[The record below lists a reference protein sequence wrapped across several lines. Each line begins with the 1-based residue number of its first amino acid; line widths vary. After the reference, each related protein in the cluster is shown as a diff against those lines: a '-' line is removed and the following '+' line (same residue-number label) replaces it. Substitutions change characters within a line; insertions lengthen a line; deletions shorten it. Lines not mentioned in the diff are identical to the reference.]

1 MKDWVRIHSH
11 ASTLPAT
18 VCCAGGNALDGNGS
32 QLQPSRANG
41 MQVSQ
46 NGSTPDDIAAD
57 VVGSGN
63 STESSPIDVT
73 ESKRGRLGGQRQTV
87 QRPGRR
93 PTVENPLRQMGSLL
107 PDVPELPDD
116 FDIPALGGRRSIGL
130 LAMLAAAGVA
140 GGVVGRSLGGA
151 VLPATNQGPPELAY
165 TDPVIRQ
172 GSILMSHPGIQFAYR
187 QQYFH
192 KSVVLITEHRP
203 NFDVGLILNRPSSF
217 RTTELG
223 IGGPPW
229 QVMFGGDVEGIKN
242 FQGYGGSQGALECLH
257 TLDKFAALSR
267 EIIQGVYL
275 MDFNQGR
282 ELVIRG
288 EAKTADFFLVVGYCG
303 WGRGQLQSELNRGDW
318 QMATVDSR
326 IIIRELKDE
335 AMEMRAINQVGLDT
349 GVALWRHIYAT
360 VDSGNVESR
369 SQEDVGLGDKIS
381 DLMLQRWVDE
391 NLTPSGGGV
400 LEVDVLEVYEE

>member
-1 MKDWVRIHSH
+1 MRW
-11 ASTLPAT
+11 AGST
-18 VCCAGGNALDGNGS
+18 NIDGDRS
-32 QLQPSRANG
+32 QLEPNRADG
-41 MQVSQ
+41 MQASQ
-46 NGSTPDDIAAD
+46 NSSILDDVTAVAARL
-57 VVGSGN
+57 GN
-63 STESSPIDVT
+63 STETSRTDVT
-73 ESKRGRLGGQRQTV
+73 ELKRGRLGGQRQTV

-93 PTVENPLRQMGSLL
+93 PPAENPLQQVGSLL
-107 PDVPELPDD
+107 PEVPELPDD
-116 FDIPALGGRRSIGL
+116 FDIPALGGRRSLGL

-140 GGVVGRSLGGA
+140 GGLVGRSLGGA
-151 VLPATNQGPPELAY
+151 VLPANSLDRPELAY
-165 TDPVIRQ
+165 TDPVIRK
-172 GSILMSHPGIQFAYR
+172 GSILMSHPGIKFAYN

-229 QVMFGGDVEGIKN
+229 QVMFGGDVEGIKK

-257 TLDKFAALSR
+257 TLDKFAALSK

-275 MDFNQGR
+275 MDFNKGQ
-282 ELVIRG
+282 ELVLRG
-288 EAKTADFFLVVGYCG
+288 EAKTSDFFLVVGYCG

-335 AMEMRAINQVGLDT
+335 AMEMRAMNQVGLDT

-360 VDSGNVESR
+360 VDSGYAESR
-369 SQEDVGLGDKIS
+369 AEEDVGLGDKIS